1 MGFPGRSERG
11 GVWGAMSGPPTSIK
25 MTDAP
30 VGYEVRAGVAW
41 ITLNRPRVLNAL
53 DTGLAA
59 ALADH
64 SETAAA
70 DPEVTLVIVRGAGG
84 AFCSGMARTA
94 LAAGAIAEPFY
105 RHWIR

>member
-1 MGFPGRSERG
+1 
-11 GVWGAMSGPPTSIK
+11 

-30 VGYEVRAGVAW
+30 VGYEVRDGVAW

-59 ALADH
+59 TLADH
-64 SETAAA
+64 AEAAAA
-70 DPEVTLVIVRGAGG
+70 DADVTLVVVRGAGR
-84 AFCSGMARTA
+84 AFCSGMDRTA

-105 RHWIR
+105 RHWIRGR